1 MPKGQATL
9 SAAEFVVGW
18 VKGAKAGKTVTEI
31 ADSLGM
37 KYGACLARFNSL
49 VEKGVELP
57 EAKKAPKGRQIGP
70 DLLEHLQ
77 SLVREANIADGLLD
91 QTQE

>member
-9 SAAEFVVGW
+9 GAVEFVAGW
-18 VKGAKAGKTVTEI
+18 VAGVKAGKTVTEI

-37 KYGACLARFNSL
+37 KYGACLARVRSL
-49 VEKGVELP
+49 QDKGIALP
-57 EAKKAPKGRQIGP
+57 DAVKAPKGKQLGK

-77 SLVREANIADGLLD
+77 ALCREANIADGLLD
-91 QTQE
+91 STKE

>member
-1 MPKGQATL
+1 MPKGQAVL
-9 SAAEFVVGW
+9 SAQEFVVGW
-18 VKGAKAGKTVTEI
+18 VKGAKSGMTVTEI

-49 VEKGVELP
+49 VEKGVQLP

-70 DLLEHLQ
+70 DLLASLQ
-77 SLVREANIADGLLD
+77 ALVEKANAFDAANP
-91 QTQE
+91 E